1 MANKVACSSQA
12 KDGTTMLASGLA
24 ANVVARAMTAEGT
37 PDFTLTAW
45 AGQSA
50 AQARDLSAVVVAVT
64 NTTLGLYG
72 QQQFGWNDPL
82 FVTGAVRVDN
92 NSPFEEDIGLALVPK
107 VSASRVVS
115 EEPFRPSG
123 LTRPHRSLV

>member
-1 MANKVACSSQA
+1 
-12 KDGTTMLASGLA
+12 MLASGLA

-92 NSPFEEDIGLALVPK
+92 NSPFEEDIGLALCRQILTAWQARLRC
-107 VSASRVVS
+107 VSREHAYAIFVLEFPR
-115 EEPFRPSG
+115 SG
-123 LTRPHRSLV
+123 ES